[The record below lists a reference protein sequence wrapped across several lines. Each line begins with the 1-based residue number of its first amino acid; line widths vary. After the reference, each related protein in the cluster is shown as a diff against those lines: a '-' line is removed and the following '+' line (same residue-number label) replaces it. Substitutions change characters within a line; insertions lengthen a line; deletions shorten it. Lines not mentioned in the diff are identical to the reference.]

1 MSAALDY
8 RSFLELKVISTPEH
22 GWTITSG
29 AVNPIC
35 KPHQRAII
43 EWAVR
48 GGRRAIFAKFGL
60 GKTVIM
66 LEIMRLVLEKHPD
79 GVALII
85 VPLGVRSEF
94 LRDAAMLGTPL
105 RFIRTTAEIQ
115 GPGIYLTNYESVRE
129 GKIDVAGITAVGLDE
144 AEVLRGFGGTKTF
157 RRFMATLAGDD
168 RVTGIRTDG
177 VPYRFV
183 ATATPS
189 PNDYI
194 ELLAYA
200 AFLGIMDVGEGKTRF
215 FKRDPAKADNLTLYE
230 HKEKEFWTWISS
242 WGVFLQRPSD
252 LCPCLCHRNTTQHS
266 KDSNSACS
274 PSSHGTQGRETARA
288 HGCADANA
296 EVPSSHQPDTF
307 AKAAL
312 PAADAS
318 ASNTA
323 GKPHDSITSGITLS
337 ESHTEAGRNRSSNG
351 QRNAGSPTHNSADAT
366 GSAGPQKGCSP
377 TCCSVCRCDEGYDLP
392 PLTVQ
397 WHCINAGAIAAG
409 SERDGQ
415 HRLIRDAALG
425 VTDASREK
433 RATITV
439 RVATM
444 VDLLAAEALADNEQ
458 CIVWCDLNDEQ
469 DAIEASLGRAGVS
482 CTSLRGSQDVDERDA
497 LLAEWKGKQ
506 TVAFVS
512 KPSMYGAG
520 VNLQQCHTMVFTGI
534 GFKARDII
542 QAVHRIHRFQQEHP
556 CTVHLIYT
564 DAETEVRRKLEAKWQ
579 RHDEMMARMSEI
591 IREYGL
597 GNIAARDPLVR
608 TIGVE
613 RREMRGASWV
623 AVNNDCVEET
633 RGMTA
638 NSVGLICTSIPF
650 GTMYEYSPSY
660 NDFGHTDDDAHFWEQ
675 MGYLSP
681 ELLRVLEPG
690 RVLAVHVKDRVRPGG
705 LDGWSF
711 QTIAPFHA
719 HAILHYAQQ
728 GFAYMGMITVTT
740 DVVRENAQTYR
751 LGWSE
756 QCKDGSK
763 MSVGL
768 PEYILLF
775 RKPPTDASNGYA
787 DTPVVKSKGDYS
799 RARWQFDADSHWR
812 SSGNRLL
819 MPSDLVGLEAAECFQ
834 AFKRFS
840 ESTVYDHAHNVAIAD
855 ARDHA
860 GQLPPSFKLLQLQSH
875 LPDVWA
881 DLVRM
886 RTLNTTQ
893 YSKGKE
899 QHVCPFPIDLVQ
911 RLIQRFS
918 NAGDVVLDPFGG
930 LGTTALCA
938 LEMGRH
944 GFTIELNAQYHAD
957 AVHYLRAAEEKRDV
971 PTLFDLVEPELEA
984 EPV

>member
-1 MSAALDY
+1 VSATY
-8 RSFLELKVISTPEH
+8 REFLEQKIVSTPDH
-22 GWTITSG
+22 GWSIEAG

-66 LEIMRLVLEKHPD
+66 LEIMRLILEKHTD

-85 VPLGVRSEF
+85 IPLGVRSEF
-94 LRDAAMLGTPL
+94 LRDAAMLGTAL
-105 RFIRTTAEIQ
+105 RFIRTTEEIS

-129 GKIDVAGITAVGLDE
+129 GKIDVSGITAVGLDE

-157 RRFMATLAGDD
+157 REFMAKLAGDD
-168 RVTGIRTDG
+168 RTTGIRTDG

-200 AFLGIMDVGEGKTRF
+200 AFLGVMDVGEGKTRF

-230 HKEKEFWTWISS
+230 HKVSEWWHWVSTWA
-242 WGVFLQRPSD
+242 VFLQRPSD
-252 LCPCLCHRNTTQHS
+252 LGFS
-266 KDSNSACS
+266 
-274 PSSHGTQGRETARA
+274 
-288 HGCADANA
+288 
-296 EVPSSHQPDTF
+296 
-307 AKAAL
+307 
-312 PAADAS
+312 
-318 ASNTA
+318 
-323 GKPHDSITSGITLS
+323 
-337 ESHTEAGRNRSSNG
+337 
-351 QRNAGSPTHNSADAT
+351 
-366 GSAGPQKGCSP
+366 
-377 TCCSVCRCDEGYDLP
+377 DEGYDLP

-397 WHCINAGAIAAG
+397 WHCINAGAIPAG

-433 RATITV
+433 RATIEARVGRTV
-439 RVATM
+439 E
-444 VDLLAAEALADNEQ
+444 LLLRGSLTLGGLREDDQ
-458 CIVWCDLNDEQ
+458 FIIWCDLNDEQ
-469 DAIEASLGRAGVS
+469 DAIELALDVENISY
-482 CTSLRGSQDVDERDA
+482 TSLRGSQDVDERDA
-497 LLAEWKGKQ
+497 QLAQWKGRD

-520 VNLQQCHTMVFTGI
+520 VNLQQCHTMVFAGI

-542 QAVHRIHRFQQEHP
+542 QAVHRIHRFQQGHP

-564 DAETEVRRKLEAKWQ
+564 DAETEVRRKLEAKWK

-608 TIGVE
+608 TIGIE
-613 RREMRGASWV
+613 RREVLGSAWT

-633 RGMTA
+633 RRMA
-638 NSVGLICTSIPF
+638 PNSVGFVCMSIPF

-660 NDFGHTDDDAHFWEQ
+660 NDFGHTDDDEHFWAQ
-675 MGYLSP
+675 MGFLSP
-681 ELLRVLEPG
+681 ELLRVLQPG
-690 RVLAVHVKDRVRPGG
+690 RVMAVHVKDRVRPGG

-719 HAILHYAQQ
+719 HAILHYASQ
-728 GFAYMGMITVTT
+728 GFAYMGMITITT

-768 PEYILLF
+768 PEYVLLF
-775 RKPPTDASNGYA
+775 RKPPTDATQRLRRRAGGEVEGGVLARALAVRCRFALAVQRQPAAWRPRISWVSRPRIASSGSSASPNPRSTTTSTTSRSRRHVTEPDSCRRPSSCCSCKVIRRRVG
-787 DTPVVKSKGDYS
+787 GS
-799 RARWQFDADSHWR
+799 RA
-812 SSGNRLL
+812 
-819 MPSDLVGLEAAECFQ
+819 
-834 AFKRFS
+834 
-840 ESTVYDHAHNVAIAD
+840 
-855 ARDHA
+855 
-860 GQLPPSFKLLQLQSH
+860 
-875 LPDVWA
+875 
-881 DLVRM
+881 
-886 RTLNTTQ
+886 
-893 YSKGKE
+893 
-899 QHVCPFPIDLVQ
+899 
-911 RLIQRFS
+911 
-918 NAGDVVLDPFGG
+918 
-930 LGTTALCA
+930 
-938 LEMGRH
+938 
-944 GFTIELNAQYHAD
+944 HAD
-957 AVHYLRAAEEKRDV
+957 AQHHAVLEGQGAARLPV
-971 PTLFDLVEPELEA
+971 PDRPGGA
-984 EPV
+984 SDHAIHSGR

>member
-1 MSAALDY
+1 MTTY
-8 RSFLELKVISTPEH
+8 RSFLEAKIVSTPDAGIPLDPGVVH
-22 GWTITSG
+22 
-29 AVNPIC
+29 PIC
-35 KPHQRAII
+35 KPHQRDII

-48 GGRRAIFAKFGL
+48 GGRRAIFARFGL

-66 LEIMRLVLEKHPD
+66 LENMRLILQHETE
-79 GVALII
+79 GCALVIA
-85 VPLGVRSEF
+85 PLGVRSEF
-94 LRDAAMLGTPL
+94 LHDARMLGTPL
-105 RFIRTTAEIQ
+105 TFVRTTAEIT

-129 GKIDVAGITAVGLDE
+129 GKIDVRALIASRNLVAVGLDE

-157 RRFMATLAGDD
+157 REFMAALAGDD
-168 RVTGIRTDG
+168 RTTGVRTDG
-177 VPYRFV
+177 VKYRFV

-230 HKEKEFWTWISS
+230 HKVAEWWHWVSTWA
-242 WGVFLQRPSD
+242 VFLQSPAD
-252 LCPCLCHRNTTQHS
+252 L
-266 KDSNSACS
+266 
-274 PSSHGTQGRETARA
+274 G
-288 HGCADANA
+288 
-296 EVPSSHQPDTF
+296 
-307 AKAAL
+307 
-312 PAADAS
+312 
-318 ASNTA
+318 
-323 GKPHDSITSGITLS
+323 
-337 ESHTEAGRNRSSNG
+337 HT
-351 QRNAGSPTHNSADAT
+351 
-366 GSAGPQKGCSP
+366 
-377 TCCSVCRCDEGYDLP
+377 DEGYAIP
-392 PLTVQ
+392 PLHVE
-397 WHCINAGAIAAG
+397 WHCIDAGQVEAG
-409 SERDGQ
+409 EERDGQ

-425 VTDASREK
+425 VTEASREK
-433 RATITV
+433 RATIGARVNQAV
-439 RVATM
+439 RLV
-444 VDLLAAEALADNEQ
+444 EQ
-458 CIVWCDLNDEQ
+458 RSDDQVIVWCDLNDEQ
-469 DAIEASLGRAGVS
+469 DALETALIERGISL
-482 CTSLRGSQDVDERDA
+482 TSLRGAQDVDERDG
-497 LLAEWKGKQ
+497 LLAQWKARE

-542 QAVHRIHRFQQEHP
+542 QAVHRIYRFQQQHP

-579 RHDEMMARMSEI
+579 RHETMMARMSEI

-597 GNIAARDPLVR
+597 GMVSGRDALVR
-608 TIGVE
+608 TIGCARTVVRGE
-613 RREMRGASWV
+613 RFT
-623 AVNNDCVEET
+623 AVHNDCVEE
-633 RGMTA
+633 MA
-638 NSVGLICTSIPF
+638 HLADDSVGFICTSIPF

-675 MGYLSP
+675 MGFLSP
-681 ELLRVLEPG
+681 ELRRVLQPG

-711 QTIAPFHA
+711 QTIGPFHA
-719 HAILHYAQQ
+719 HAILHYARQ
-728 GFAYMGMITVTT
+728 GLAYMGMITITT

-768 PEYILLF
+768 PEYVLLF

-787 DTPVVKSKGDYS
+787 DVPVRKDKSEYS
-799 RARWQFDADSHWR
+799 RARWQFDADGHWR

-819 MPSDLVGLEAAECFQ
+819 LPEEYVGLEAASCFQ
-834 AFKRFS
+834 QFKAYS
-840 ESTVYDHAHNVAIAD
+840 EQTIYDHEHAVAIAE
-855 ARDHA
+855 ARERA
-860 GQLPPSFKLLQLQSH
+860 NQLPPSFKLLQLQSH

-893 YSKGKE
+893 YAKGRE

-911 RLIQRFS
+911 RLITRFT
-918 NAGDVVLDPFGG
+918 NPGDLVLDPFGG
-930 LGTTALCA
+930 LGTTAVCA
-938 LEMGRH
+938 VEMGREAY
-944 GFTIELNAQYHAD
+944 TVELNAQYHGD
-957 AVHYLRAAEEKRDV
+957 AVRYLQAAEDAV
-971 PTLFDLVEPELEA
+971 SAPTLFDLLEA
-984 EPV
+984 EVAGTA